1 MVLAALS
8 LVLAAAPAAAVPAAL
23 PEIPAP
29 LGHFG
34 GVVEPVPQA
43 GISEQDKAVI
53 PKLEGCA
60 AQAVFLMRW
69 LSGGT
74 RTLEQMQQWLDRTP
88 GLEKKLFAR
97 KQVLAEVMKHLTDAR
112 FEPKKSCTATPLVD
126 GFKLDYAAPPK
137 KLCEAPVDQALGEFW
152 YFNKTPAAVIN
163 VTRGDPDQCMLRV
176 SSVLFDAKGVARLR
190 VHADWGGQVS
200 ATLWG
205 DKCQRVDFTFDKEK
219 QAFTPALKSCKR

>member
-1 MVLAALS
+1 MIAVLS
-8 LVLAAAPAAAVPAAL
+8 LVLAAAPAPAL
-23 PEIPAP
+23 TEIPAP

-34 GVVEPVPQA
+34 AVVEAVPPN
-43 GISEQDKAVI
+43 GFSDQDKAVV
-53 PKLEGCA
+53 PKLEGCTP
-60 AQAVFLMRW
+60 QAVFLMRW
-69 LSGGT
+69 LSGSS

-97 KQVLAEVMKHLTDAR
+97 KAVLAEVMKLLTDAK
-112 FEPKKSCTATPLVD
+112 FEPKKSCAATPLVD

-137 KLCEAPVDQALGEFW
+137 KFCDAAVDQALGEFW
-152 YFNKTPAAVIN
+152 YFNKASPAAVVN
-163 VTRGDPDQCMLRV
+163 VAKGDPDQCVMRV

-205 DKCQRVDFTFDKEK
+205 DKCQKVDFTLDKEK
-219 QAFTPALKSCKR
+219 QSFVAALKSCKR